1 MIVQQV
7 RRAVAFVACAVLICA
22 GARLGSAQ
30 TAPYE
35 LNVILSTTGAGAF
48 LGKAELQDLQAIEQ
62 RTNATGGIQG
72 RPLKFNI
79 VDDQTNPQV
88 TVQFVN
94 GFVSKKASLFL
105 GPGIS
110 ATCRAALPL
119 LTTGPLSYCYSP
131 AVHPPTGSFMFSAT
145 VATNELTAALI
156 RYCRLRGWT
165 KVAVIAST
173 DATGQDVTQTIEETV
188 ALPENKGMQIVDKE
202 QFAPADLTV
211 DAQMSRVK
219 ASGAQVLLTTSSGS
233 PFGTILTGI
242 HDVGL
247 NLPVFS
253 NGANMT
259 YAQMGQYGAT
269 VPAELYFSGIRGI
282 TPESGAPAGIAAAQ
296 KAYFAAFTSLN
307 VRPDFGNALAWDAT
321 LMVVEAL
328 KRLGP
333 DATSAQLRDYI
344 GQLKSWPGITGT
356 YDFQKYPQRG
366 LGADAA
372 IIYRWDGARNQF
384 VVVSKPAGA
393 PL

>member
-1 MIVQQV
+1 MALGHL
-7 RRAVAFVACAVLICA
+7 RHALALAACSVLVFA
-22 GARLGSAQ
+22 GAHSGSAQ
-30 TAPYE
+30 PAPYE

-62 RTNATGGIQG
+62 RTNASGGIKG

-88 TVQFVN
+88 TVQLLN
-94 GFVSKKASLFL
+94 GVVAKKAALFL

-131 AVHPPTGSFMFSAT
+131 AVHPPTGSYMFSAT

-156 RYCRLRGWT
+156 RFCRLRGWT
-165 KVAVIAST
+165 KIAVIAST

-202 QFAPADLTV
+202 QFAPTDLTV
-211 DAQMSRVK
+211 DAQMSKVK
-219 ASGAQVLLTTSSGS
+219 ASGAQVLLTTSSGT

-259 YAQMGQYGAT
+259 YAQMAQYGAT

-282 TPESGAPAGIAAAQ
+282 TPENGAPAGVAAAQ
-296 KAYFAAFTSLN
+296 KAYFAAFTTMN

-333 DATSAQLRDYI
+333 DATSTQLRDYI
-344 GQLKSWPGITGT
+344 GQLKSWAGITGT

-372 IIYRWDGARNQF
+372 IIYRWDVAHNQF